1 MTPTGDSGADHPD
14 ASLRSDGAGEP
25 ATATEPDAP
34 SAPRN
39 ITPVGSITDWLRDTW
54 QREPTDDERAA
65 VEELIPVDDAD
76 LPEYVLRFSFLI
88 VLSASIAG
96 FGLLANSAGV
106 VIGAMLV
113 APLMTP
119 ITAAAGAI
127 VTAQNKR
134 LWRALAIVV
143 WGIVLAVAVGWLVAL
158 IAGGNV
164 TDPRELP
171 GEVQARTFPGL
182 LDLAIAVSAGAAAGY
197 IIPRRSTIGALPG
210 VGIAVALVPP
220 LATVGITY
228 QLGLPTEA
236 RNAFLLFLT
245 NLASIVFAA
254 SIALA
259 LTGFRPSQYSGKRA
273 LHTRIAVTALVVLIV
288 AVPLTLHT
296 LSTVEDSRLR
306 SAVVTS
312 VEAWDDAVRI
322 IDIDADASNG
332 KAEVEVIIVGSG
344 ELRPVWQLAEE
355 IRDRFGQPVDLRLL
369 YQRDELFVVS
379 AR

>member
-1 MTPTGDSGADHPD
+1 MIPTGDSNADTPGGA
-14 ASLRSDGAGEP
+14 P
-25 ATATEPDAP
+25 APVDAP
-34 SAPRN
+34 ADSGPTESPSRRN

-54 QREPTDDERAA
+54 RREPSEDERAA
-65 VEELIPVDDAD
+65 VEELIPTDDAD
-76 LPEYVLRFSFLI
+76 LPEYVVRFSFLI
-88 VLSASIAG
+88 LLSAAIAG

-127 VTAQNKR
+127 VTAQNQR
-134 LWRALAIVV
+134 LLRSLLIVA

-158 IAGGNV
+158 IAGSDVN
-164 TDPRELP
+164 DARELP
-171 GEVQARTFPGL
+171 GEVLARTFPGL

-220 LATVGITY
+220 LATVGITF

-236 RNAFLLFLT
+236 WNAFLLFLT

-254 SIALA
+254 SITLA
-259 LTGFRPSQYSGKRA
+259 LTGFRPGQYSGRRA
-273 LHTRIAVTALVVLIV
+273 LATRIAVTGLVVVLV
-288 AVPLTLHT
+288 AVPLTVHT
-296 LSTVEDSRLR
+296 LSTVEDSRLH
-306 SAVVTS
+306 SAVVAS
-312 VEAWDDAVRI
+312 IESWDDAVRI
-322 IDIDADASNG
+322 IDIEADAVDG
-332 KAEVEVIIVGSG
+332 KANVEVLIVGSG
-344 ELRPVWQLAEE
+344 DLRPAWQLAEE
-355 IRDRFGQPVDLRLL
+355 IRERFGQPVDLRLL
-369 YQRDELFVVS
+369 YQRDELFMVS

>member
-1 MTPTGDSGADHPD
+1 MIPTGDSSADTPCGAEAPVEALADTTT
-14 ASLRSDGAGEP
+14 SDGP
-25 ATATEPDAP
+25 N
-34 SAPRN
+34 PRN

-54 QREPTDDERAA
+54 RREPSEDERAA
-65 VEELIPVDDAD
+65 VEELIPTDDAD
-76 LPEYVLRFSFLI
+76 LPEYVVRFSFLI
-88 VLSASIAG
+88 LLSASIAG

-127 VTAQNKR
+127 VTAQNRR
-134 LWRALAIVV
+134 LWRSLLIVA
-143 WGIVLAVAVGWLVAL
+143 WGIVLAVAVGWMVAL
-158 IAGGNV
+158 IAGSDVN
-164 TDPRELP
+164 DARELP
-171 GEVQARTFPGL
+171 SEVLARTYPGL

-220 LATVGITY
+220 LATVGITF

-254 SIALA
+254 SITLA
-259 LTGFRPSQYSGKRA
+259 LTGFRPSQYSGRRA
-273 LHTRIAVTALVVLIV
+273 LTTRIAVTALVVMLV

-296 LSTVEDSRLR
+296 LSTVEDSRLH
-306 SAVVTS
+306 SAVVAS
-312 VEAWDDAVRI
+312 IESWDDAVRI
-322 IDIDADASNG
+322 IDIEADAADG
-332 KAEVEVIIVGSG
+332 KANVEVLIVGSG

-355 IRDRFGQPVDLRLL
+355 IRERFGKPVDLRLL
-369 YQRDELFVVS
+369 YQRDELFLVS

>member
-1 MTPTGDSGADHPD
+1 MTSTGDGRPEPTVDDDHPAHEPETQAD
-14 ASLRSDGAGEP
+14 SAGSR
-25 ATATEPDAP
+25 T
-34 SAPRN
+34 

-54 QREPTDDERAA
+54 RREPTDDERAA

-134 LWRALAIVV
+134 LWRALAIVA

-171 GEVQARTFPGL
+171 GEVRARTFPGL

-197 IIPRRSTIGALPG
+197 IIPRRSTVGALPG

-220 LATVGITY
+220 LATVGITF
-228 QLGLPTEA
+228 QLGLPIEA

-259 LTGFRPSQYSGKRA
+259 LTGFRPTQFSGRRA
-273 LHTRIAVTALVVLIV
+273 LRTRIAITALVVLIV

-312 VEAWDDAVRI
+312 IEEWDDAVRI
-322 IDIDADASNG
+322 IDVDADASNG
-332 KAEVEVIIVGSG
+332 KAEVEVLIVGSG
-344 ELRPVWQLAEE
+344 ELRPVWQLAEG
-355 IRDRFGQPVDLRLL
+355 IRDRFGQPVDLRVL